1 MSGQTFIRVSPEDF
15 DLSEETSRIRA
26 ANPQTGAIVSFV
38 GVVRN
43 RNDGS
48 DVAAM
53 SLEHYPGMTEK
64 ALGAIIKSARARW
77 SIDDVTVIHRVGD
90 LAVGDQIVLALV
102 SSAHRR
108 EAFEA
113 CEFIMDWLKTEAPFW
128 KKEKTPEGDRW
139 VDARESDDVARD
151 RWGTRL

>member
-15 DLSEETSRIRA
+15 DLSEETARIRA
-26 ANPQTGAIVSFV
+26 ANPQSGAIVSFV

-43 RNDGS
+43 KNDGS

-64 ALGAIIKSARARW
+64 ALGAIIESARSRW

-90 LAVGDQIVLALV
+90 LKLGDQIVLCLV
-102 SSAHRR
+102 CAEHRR

-128 KKEKTPEGDRW
+128 KKETTPSGARW
-139 VDARESDDVARD
+139 VDARESDEAAKARWTNG
-151 RWGTRL
+151 R